1 MYGGIPPATLGIH
14 MKLISLVKLIS
25 PLIIGLALSACATD
39 YASQLSEP
47 HFGARALNSRDSMD
61 PAVMMNGLYVSRPV
75 GTYCLA
81 AYGCSQQPLWA
92 SGFTP

>member
-1 MYGGIPPATLGIH
+1 
-14 MKLISLVKLIS
+14 MKLVNRVRLIS

-47 HFGARALNSRDSMD
+47 HFGARTLNSRDSLD
-61 PAVMMNGLYVSRPV
+61 PAVLTNGLYGSRPV

-92 SGFTP
+92 SGFAP

>member
-1 MYGGIPPATLGIH
+1 M
-14 MKLISLVKLIS
+14 MLVSRVRLIS

-47 HFGARALNSRDSMD
+47 HFGAHVLSSRDSLD
-61 PAVMMNGLYVSRPV
+61 PAVMMNGLYISQPV

-92 SGFTP
+92 TGFTP

>member
-1 MYGGIPPATLGIH
+1 

-81 AYGCSQQPLWA
+81 ASGCSPQPLWA
-92 SGFTP
+92 SGFAP

>member
-1 MYGGIPPATLGIH
+1 
-14 MKLISLVKLIS
+14 MKLITRVALLS
-25 PLIIGLALSACATD
+25 PLIAVLTLSACATD

-47 HFGARALNSRDSMD
+47 HFGARVLNSQDSLD
-61 PAVMMNGLYVSRPV
+61 PAVMMNGLYVSRPL
-75 GTYCLA
+75 GTYCLS

>member
-1 MYGGIPPATLGIH
+1 
-14 MKLISLVKLIS
+14 MKPISRVKLIS
-25 PLIIGLALSACATD
+25 PLIIGLTLSACATD

-47 HFGARALNSRDSMD
+47 HFGARTFNSRDSLD
-61 PAVMMNGLYVSRPV
+61 PSVIMNGLYEARPV

-92 SGFTP
+92 SGFAP